1 MKKYILNLSLRN
13 KVLASASA
21 ALFSLLVL
29 GFSYFNTVSQLETNE
44 AEILKIEGVGKDALR
59 MKFAMAHSLKLLME
73 VITTDNQK
81 DVEMFYNEH
90 LDVVKL
96 YEQTY
101 SSLDTALS
109 DKSWGVEY
117 ETEKVKLLN
126 TAATFDKFHDERL
139 QATLAKVHELRLKEL
154 AGDTS
159 ASIDAEINS
168 LDDALDA
175 EAEGVLAN
183 VNEFVNSIDTL
194 STKIQNDSNEHAIAA
209 KIQGVVLIILG
220 ILLTLVAFYFFI
232 NYLIEGIKKLTG
244 AVNQLSEGK
253 LPETIVNDAKDELG
267 TITGALN
274 VLTSGLHTTSKFAN
288 EIGSGNFEIDYKPLS
303 DEDVLGDSLLKMRNN
318 LKLVAEE
325 DKKRNWS
332 TQGLAKFAD
341 ILRSNS
347 NSIEELSNDIISSL
361 VKYLGANQGSLFI
374 VNDTNPKDVH
384 LEMLACYAW
393 DKKKHIDKK
402 IEQGEGLV
410 GQAWLEADVI
420 LLTEIPEHFV
430 EITSGLGGATPNS
443 IIIVPLTVNEV
454 TYGVIEIASFNQ
466 FEEYQVD
473 FLKKLAESIASTLS
487 GAKTNERT
495 KILLE
500 QSQMQ
505 AEQMRAQEEEMRQNM
520 EEMQATSEEAERKAL
535 NYESA
540 IARLNEEVRALTKEN
555 EKLKQK

>member
-13 KVLASASA
+13 KVMASASA
-21 ALFSLLVL
+21 ALFSLMVL

-90 LDVVKL
+90 LEVVEMYDK
-96 YEQTY
+96 TY

-109 DKSWGVEY
+109 DKSWGEEY
-117 ETEKVKLLN
+117 GTEKIKLSN
-126 TAATFDKFHDERL
+126 IAATFDKFHDERL
-139 QATLAKVHELRLKEL
+139 QATLTKVHELRLKEL

-159 ASIDAEINS
+159 ASIDAEINK
-168 LDDALDA
+168 LDNALDV
-175 EAEGVLAN
+175 EAEGVLTN
-183 VNEFVNSIDTL
+183 VNEFVNSIDAL
-194 STKIQNDSNEHAIAA
+194 STKIQNDSNGHAKAA
-209 KIQGVVLIILG
+209 KIQGVVLIFLG

-274 VLTSGLHTTSKFAN
+274 VLTTGLHTTSKFAN

-347 NSIEELSNDIISSL
+347 NSIEELSNNIISNL
-361 VKYLGANQGSLFI
+361 VKYLGANQGSLYI
-374 VNDTNPKDVH
+374 VNDANSKDVY

-393 DKKKHIDKK
+393 DKKKHIEQR
-402 IEQGEGLV
+402 IEHGEGLV
-410 GQAWLEADVI
+410 GQAWLESDVI
-420 LLTEIPEHFV
+420 LLTEIPTDFV
-430 EITSGLGGATPNS
+430 QITSGLGGATPNC

-454 TYGVIEIASFNQ
+454 TYGVVEIASFFK
-466 FEEYQVD
+466 FEEYQID

-535 NYESA
+535 NYETA
-540 IARLNEEVRALTKEN
+540 IARLNEEIRALTEEN
-555 EKLKQK
+555 EKLKVK